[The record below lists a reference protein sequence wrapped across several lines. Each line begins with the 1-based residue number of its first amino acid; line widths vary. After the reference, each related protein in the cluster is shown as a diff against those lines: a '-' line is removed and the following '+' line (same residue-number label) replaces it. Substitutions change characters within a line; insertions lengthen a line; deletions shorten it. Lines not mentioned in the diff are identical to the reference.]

1 MEIGIVWKD
10 HCNGD
15 NAQVQR
21 KFLHTLQREA
31 LLYGR
36 HGGAMVSAAPHSKKV
51 LGLNLLANWDLFL
64 QSLYVLMFL
73 KTWPFTF
80 RCYVLM

>member
-1 MEIGIVWKD
+1 MIFPYYP
-10 HCNGD
+10 NGD

-21 KFLHTLQREA
+21 KFLHTLKREA